1 MKFNMKEIP
10 HQLGRSLKDGIKK
23 GWSGFTW
30 MLKILMPISFLTALL
45 EYSGWLYKIDFL
57 LRPGMNLLDLPP
69 VAALPLIAGMLT
81 GIYGCIAAMAML
93 PLTIFQMTLIA
104 NFVLISH
111 NLIQEGVIQGKSGL
125 NPFRAT
131 LVRLTASIVTV
142 MAISF
147 FLKPDSAGPAII
159 GASASAS
166 PALPIML
173 KSWFIAMLYLSCKIF
188 VIIMVLMIILETM
201 KSFNLIPHIV
211 KILTPLLKTMGLDQR
226 VGILWLTATV
236 FGVAYGGAVIV
247 EEAKGG
253 YLTARELER
262 LHFSIGI
269 NHSMVEDPALFL
281 PLGLSAFWL
290 WVPRL
295 ITAIIAVRL
304 YDLYYKIK
312 EMYKSPASSQ

>member
-1 MKFNMKEIP
+1 MEDIH
-10 HQLGRSLKDGIKK
+10 HQLERSLKVGINK
-23 GWSGFTW
+23 GWSGFVW
-30 MLKILMPISFLTALL
+30 MLKILIPISFLTALL

-69 VAALPLIAGMLT
+69 VAALPLIVGMLT

-93 PLTIFQMTLIA
+93 PLTIVQMTLIA

-125 NPFRAT
+125 NPLRAT
-131 LVRLTASIVTV
+131 LLRLTASIVTV

-147 FLKPDSAGPAII
+147 FIKPDSAEPASI
-159 GASASAS
+159 GASVAAHPS
-166 PALPIML
+166 LLIML
-173 KSWFIAMLYLSCKIF
+173 KSWFVAMLYLSFKIF

-201 KSFNLIPHIV
+201 KSFNLINHLV

-247 EEAKGG
+247 EEAKEG

-269 NHSMVEDPALFL
+269 NHSMGEDPALFL
-281 PLGLSAFWL
+281 PLGLSPFWL

-295 ITAIIAVRL
+295 ITAIMAVHL
-304 YDLYYKIK
+304 YDLYHKIK
-312 EMYKSPASSQ
+312 GMYKSPKSVVSPKK

>member
-1 MKFNMKEIP
+1 
-10 HQLGRSLKDGIKK
+10 
-23 GWSGFTW
+23 
-30 MLKILMPISFLTALL
+30 
-45 EYSGWLYKIDFL
+45 
-57 LRPGMNLLDLPP
+57 MNLLDLPP
-69 VAALPLIAGMLT
+69 VAALPLIVGMLT
-81 GIYGCIAAMAML
+81 GIYGCIAVMAML
-93 PLTIFQMTLIA
+93 PLTIVQMTLVA

-125 NPFRAT
+125 NPVRAT

-147 FLKPDSAGPAII
+147 FLKPDSAGPAPI
-159 GASASAS
+159 GASVAAH
-166 PALPIML
+166 PLLLIML
-173 KSWFIAMLYLSCKIF
+173 KSWFVAMLYLSFKIF

-247 EEAKGG
+247 EEAKEG

-312 EMYKSPASSQ
+312 GMYKSPKSVPIPKK